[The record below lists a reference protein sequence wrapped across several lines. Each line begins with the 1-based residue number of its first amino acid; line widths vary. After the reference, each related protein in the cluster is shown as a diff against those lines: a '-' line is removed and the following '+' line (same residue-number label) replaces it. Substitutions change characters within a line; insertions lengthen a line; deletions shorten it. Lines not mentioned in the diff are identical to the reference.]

1 MDAYLNIYL
10 LLFILP
16 AIPCLLVRLPRLTD
30 TDRRVYQKAAIL
42 VFFFLL
48 FLLSGLRAHS
58 VGNDTNNYDVVF
70 RRFANHNLSYAL
82 SYKEPAF
89 ALLCKAVYALT
100 RSYQFLLVVIALI
113 SLLPV
118 AYFYREN
125 VEYPMTT
132 IALFMFFSV
141 FYMYFSG
148 MRQIIA
154 IGLGIVAYYF
164 TKEKKLIP
172 FFLVVL
178 AAYFFHRSSIALLIM
193 YPVYWFRLMKRS
205 VIFVVLIMGLIYVF
219 NQPIFSLLHGLIQDY
234 EGLGDS
240 STGAYTML
248 ILLVLFCVFSFVIT
262 DEDKLDQDTIGLRN
276 FLLVT
281 TAIQMFVPLNFLV
294 MRMGYYY
301 MIFLPIAL
309 PRIMVNASPRW
320 RSVSMLANLVLFS
333 FFAFRFIVYAP
344 SQNILHIF
352 PYHFF
357 WEMV

>member
-1 MDAYLNIYL
+1 MNIYL
-10 LLFILP
+10 LLFIVP
-16 AIPCLLVRLPRLTD
+16 ALPCLLARLPRLID
-30 TDRRVYQKAAIL
+30 TDRRVYKKAAIL
-42 VFFFLL
+42 LFFSLL
-48 FLLSGLRAHS
+48 FLLSALRAHS
-58 VGNDTNNYDVVF
+58 VGNDTNNYETVF
-70 RRFANHNLSYAL
+70 RRFANHNLAYAL

-89 ALLCKAVYALT
+89 ALLCKLVHSLT
-100 RSYQFLLVVIALI
+100 GSYQFLLAVIAFI

-118 AYFYREN
+118 AWFYAKN
-125 VEYPMTT
+125 VENPMTT

-164 TKEKKLIP
+164 TKGKKPIP
-172 FFLVVL
+172 YLLVVL
-178 AAYFFHRSSIALLIM
+178 AAYFFHRSAIVLAVM
-193 YPVYWFRLMKRS
+193 YPIYWFRIMKRS
-205 VIFVVLIMGLIYVF
+205 VIFVVLVMGLIYVF

-240 STGAYTML
+240 NTGAYTML
-248 ILLVLFCVFSFVIT
+248 FLLILFCVFSFVVT
-262 DEDKLDQDTIGLRN
+262 EEDDLDQDTVGLRN

-320 RSVSMLANLVLFS
+320 RATSMAANVVLFC

-357 WEMV
+357 WEMI